1 MEKFNTFFEIFSGTW
16 NAQICD
22 ALRPEPQDVVIIGKH
37 GLSAFP
43 NTDLE
48 QQLKTYGI
56 ETLALAGFMANCCV
70 ESTMREACDKG
81 FDVITLTDCVAT
93 TSMAGI
99 QLMCFYVNCSFFVV
113 VLDMTIL
120 DEMKKW
126 YTPMFFRKKYLK

>member
-1 MEKFNTFFEIFSGTW
+1 MDQNHNILGTW

-22 ALRPEPQDVVIIGKH
+22 ALRPEPQDEVIIGKH

-48 QQLKTYGI
+48 EKLKSHGI

-81 FDVITLTDCVAT
+81 FNVITLIDCVAT
-93 TSMAGI
+93 TSMAGK
-99 QLMCFYVNCSFFVV
+99 VFFE
-113 VLDMTIL
+113 DRSGTIRWEIL
-120 DEMKKW
+120 NFLGEQ
-126 YTPMFFRKKYLK
+126 